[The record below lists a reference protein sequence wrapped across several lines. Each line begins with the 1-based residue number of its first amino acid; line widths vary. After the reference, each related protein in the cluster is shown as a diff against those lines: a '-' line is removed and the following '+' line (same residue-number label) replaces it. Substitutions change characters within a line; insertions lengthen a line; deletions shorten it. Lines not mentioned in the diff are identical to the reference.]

1 MCACTHTHTHTHIH
15 TQSAT
20 GPLKNDFSLQVHELW
35 GKFRPFRNPE
45 EAHEPEGSES
55 PEAAPRQTD
64 RQPHGS
70 RCGAGPGTED
80 LVSHLTKTQ
89 QATQAFFPALRGKH
103 GQMSKF
109 VLIN

>member
-1 MCACTHTHTHTHIH
+1 MYTH

-20 GPLKNDFSLQVHELW
+20 GPLKDDLSLQVHKLW
-35 GKFRPFRNPE
+35 GKLRPFRNSE
-45 EAHEPEGSES
+45 EAHEPEVSES

-70 RCGAGPGTED
+70 PGGAGPGTED
-80 LVSHLTKTQ
+80 LVSHLTETQ
-89 QATQAFFPALRGKH
+89 QASQAFFPAMRGKH
-103 GQMSKF
+103 GQMSKL